1 MAETKKQSNPVKL
14 YNKLNNKLEE
24 LKTAEPK
31 KAKIYSCG
39 PTVYNYAHIG
49 NLRTY
54 VNTDLLRRFLE
65 YSGYKVEQVMN
76 ITDIEDKIIRDATK
90 AGLNPENKKDLKG
103 FTDKYEEAFYTD
115 LKALNIEKAEHKPH
129 ATDEKVIAEMI
140 KIIEGLLEKGFAYK
154 TEDGVYF
161 DITKFE
167 KYGQLS
173 DVNLAGIKEGARV
186 DVDEYEKD
194 DARDFAL
201 WKSAKEGEPNWEASF
216 GAGRP
221 GWHIECSAM
230 SLLYLGETFDIHTG
244 GVDLIFPHHEN
255 EIAQSQA
262 YTGKLPAKYW
272 FYGEHL
278 LIDGERMGKRFNNFY
293 TLGQLQEKFG
303 AEPLAYRLLC
313 LTAHYREKLNF
324 TERSIKYA
332 QNTLNN
338 IRTFVARLDQWPKKP
353 ESHGKFNNII
363 SKVKSDFQAAL
374 ADDLNTPKAMA
385 VMFDFMKKANI
396 EASNGIN
403 AEEAKAIYE
412 TMMDFDKVLGL
423 GLDKVKVQ
431 KVPDSVIKIAE
442 RREIYRTSSNY
453 EDADRL
459 RDEIEKQG
467 YLVEDTE
474 HGPVIWKK

>member
-1 MAETKKQSNPVKL
+1 MAETKKQENPIKL
-14 YNKLNNKLEE
+14 FNKLNNKVEE
-24 LKTAEPK
+24 LQTSEPK
-31 KAKIYSCG
+31 KVKIYSCG

-54 VNTDLLRRFLE
+54 FNTDLLRRFLE
-65 YSGYKVEQVMN
+65 YSGYSVEQVMN
-76 ITDIEDKIIRDATK
+76 ITDIEDKIIRDSKK
-90 AGLNPENKKDLKG
+90 AGLNPENKKELKE
-103 FTDKYEEAFYTD
+103 FTEKFEEAFYTD
-115 LKALNIEKAEHKPH
+115 LAALNIEKVEHNPH
-129 ATDEKVIAEMI
+129 ATDKKVVAEMI
-140 KIIEGLLEKGFAYK
+140 RIIEQLLEKGFAYK
-154 TEDGVYF
+154 TDDGVYF
-161 DITKFE
+161 DITKFAD
-167 KYGQLS
+167 YGQLS

-186 DVDEYEKD
+186 AVDEYEKD

-201 WKSAKEGEPNWEASF
+201 WKTVKTGEPSWEAPF

-221 GWHIECSAM
+221 GWHIECTAM

-262 YTGKLPAKYW
+262 LTGKLPAKYW

-278 LIDGERMGKRFNNFY
+278 LINGERMGKRFNNFY
-293 TLGQLQEKFG
+293 TLKSLVEKFS

-313 LTAHYREKLNF
+313 LTSHYRETLNF
-324 TERSIKYA
+324 TDRSIKYA

-353 ESHGKFNNII
+353 ESHEKFSNTLI
-363 SKVKSDFQAAL
+363 KAKADFEAAL

-403 AEEAKAIYE
+403 AEEAKAIHAL
-412 TMMDFDKVLGL
+412 MMEFDKVFGL
-423 GLDKVKVQ
+423 GLDKVKIQ
-431 KVPDSVIKIAE
+431 KIPDTVIRIAE
-442 RREIYRTSSNY
+442 RREELRKSTNY
-453 EDADRL
+453 ELADNL
-459 RDEIEKQG
+459 RQEIEDQG
-467 YLVEDTE
+467 YRVEDTE